1 MEDIAVAVTGTGG
14 SSGVITRSQS
24 NDHYLIPVLQGSNI
38 PVKIHN
44 DKFVFKIVVRKWKA
58 MKRRLGEKK

>member
-14 SSGVITRSQS
+14 SSGVITGSQS
-24 NDHYLIPVLQGSNI
+24 NGHYLVPVLLGSNI

-44 DKFVFKIVVRKWKA
+44 DKFVLKTVVRKWRA
-58 MKRRLGEKK
+58 MKMKLQEKK